1 MEVWSVKSRAVLI
14 IPLLT
19 AHGRE
24 GGKRNKKKEKQ
35 MGRKEVETK
44 EAEGVVDVARA
55 SSRGTAA

>member
-1 MEVWSVKSRAVLI
+1 MLI